1 MKVNFNEL
9 VKGTILLNKRNR
21 KEFKVVSLDEKEQKV
36 ELLNISSEETVKV
49 SKATFE
55 RWYSVQSVPEKEE
68 PKEEPKTEPKPTAG
82 PKVSKRTNRRPR
94 PATEVIVVERI
105 EKGNDKEVVE
115 IKEKRQKLKSG
126 TPKSDTV
133 LSLTKQL
140 EARIAH
146 DFPASR
152 RGVTQSF
159 IKYAHQYN
167 FVKIFQTKSKIRIN
181 VLSRAM
187 PEEMKAQL
195 DRIVPAKY
203 GWPIDGFFTIRREED
218 LDTAMEL
225 IAYSAKGAKG

>member
-21 KEFKVVSLDEKEQKV
+21 KEFKVVSLDEKKQKV

-55 RWYSVQSVPEKEE
+55 RWYTVQSVPEQEE
-68 PKEEPKTEPKPTAG
+68 PKEEPKAEAKPTAG

-94 PATEVIVVERI
+94 PTTVVVVEAI
-105 EKGNDKEVVE
+105 DKKEDTEVVE
-115 IKEKRQKLKSG
+115 IKEKRKNAKSG

-140 EARIAH
+140 EDRIAH

>member
-36 ELLNISSEETVKV
+36 ELLNIGSEETVKV

-68 PKEEPKTEPKPTAG
+68 PKEEPKAEAKPTAG

-94 PATEVIVVERI
+94 PTTVVVVEAI
-105 EKGNDKEVVE
+105 DKQDDKEVVE
-115 IKEKRQKLKSG
+115 IKEKRKNAKSG
-126 TPKSDTV
+126 IPKSDTV

-140 EARIAH
+140 EDRIAH

-225 IAYSAKGAKG
+225 IAYSVKGAKG

>member
-55 RWYSVQSVPEKEE
+55 RWYTVQSVPEKEE
-68 PKEEPKTEPKPTAG
+68 PKEEPKAEAKPTAG

-94 PATEVIVVERI
+94 PTTVVVVEAI
-105 EKGNDKEVVE
+105 DKKDDTEVVE
-115 IKEKRQKLKSG
+115 IKEKRKNAKSG

-140 EARIAH
+140 EDRIAH

-225 IAYSAKGAKG
+225 IAYSVKGAKG

>member
-68 PKEEPKTEPKPTAG
+68 PKEEPKAEAKPTAG

-94 PATEVIVVERI
+94 PTTVVVVEAI
-105 EKGNDKEVVE
+105 DKKGDKEVVE
-115 IKEKRQKLKSG
+115 IKEKRKNAKSG

-140 EARIAH
+140 EDRIAH

>member
-55 RWYSVQSVPEKEE
+55 RWYTVQSVSEKEE
-68 PKEEPKTEPKPTAG
+68 PKEEPKAEAKPTAG

-94 PATEVIVVERI
+94 PTTVVVVEAI
-105 EKGNDKEVVE
+105 DKKEDTEVVE
-115 IKEKRQKLKSG
+115 IKEKRKNAKSG

-140 EARIAH
+140 EDRIAH

>member
-55 RWYSVQSVPEKEE
+55 RWYTVQSVPEKEE
-68 PKEEPKTEPKPTAG
+68 PKEEPKAEAKPITG

-94 PATEVIVVERI
+94 ATTVVVVEAI
-105 EKGNDKEVVE
+105 DKKDDKEVVE
-115 IKEKRQKLKSG
+115 IKEKRKNAKSG

-140 EARIAH
+140 EDRIVH

-187 PEEMKAQL
+187 PEEMKAKL

>member
-68 PKEEPKTEPKPTAG
+68 PKEEPKAEAKPTVG

-94 PATEVIVVERI
+94 PATVVVVEAI
-105 EKGNDKEVVE
+105 DKKDDKEVVE
-115 IKEKRQKLKSG
+115 IKEKRKNAKSG

-140 EARIAH
+140 EDRIAH

>member
-55 RWYSVQSVPEKEE
+55 RWYTVQSVPEKEE
-68 PKEEPKTEPKPTAG
+68 PKEEPKAEPKPTAG

-94 PATEVIVVERI
+94 PTTVVVVEAI
-105 EKGNDKEVVE
+105 DKKEDTEVVE
-115 IKEKRQKLKSG
+115 IKEKRKNAKSG

-140 EARIAH
+140 EDRIVH

>member
-68 PKEEPKTEPKPTAG
+68 PKEEPKTEPKPTTG

-105 EKGNDKEVVE
+105 EKGND
-115 IKEKRQKLKSG
+115 
-126 TPKSDTV
+126 
-133 LSLTKQL
+133 
-140 EARIAH
+140 
-146 DFPASR
+146 
-152 RGVTQSF
+152 
-159 IKYAHQYN
+159 
-167 FVKIFQTKSKIRIN
+167 
-181 VLSRAM
+181 
-187 PEEMKAQL
+187 
-195 DRIVPAKY
+195 
-203 GWPIDGFFTIRREED
+203 
-218 LDTAMEL
+218 
-225 IAYSAKGAKG
+225 

>member
-9 VKGTILLNKRNR
+9 VKGTILLNKRNH

-49 SKATFE
+49 SKATLE
-55 RWYSVQSVPEKEE
+55 RWYTVQSVPEQEE
-68 PKEEPKTEPKPTAG
+68 PKEEPKAEAKPTAG

-94 PATEVIVVERI
+94 PTTVVVVEAI
-105 EKGNDKEVVE
+105 DKKEDTEVVE
-115 IKEKRQKLKSG
+115 IKEKRKNAKSG

-140 EARIAH
+140 EDRIAH

>member
-21 KEFKVVSLDEKEQKV
+21 KEFKVLSLDEKEQKV

-55 RWYSVQSVPEKEE
+55 RWYSVQSVPEQEE
-68 PKEEPKTEPKPTAG
+68 PKEERKAEAKPTAG

-94 PATEVIVVERI
+94 PTTVVVVEAI
-105 EKGNDKEVVE
+105 DKKDDKEVVE
-115 IKEKRQKLKSG
+115 IKEKRKNAKSG

-140 EARIAH
+140 EDRIAH

>member
-55 RWYSVQSVPEKEE
+55 RWYSVQSVPEKEG
-68 PKEEPKTEPKPTAG
+68 PKEEPKAEAKPTAG

-94 PATEVIVVERI
+94 PTTGVVVEAI
-105 EKGNDKEVVE
+105 DKKDDKEVVE
-115 IKEKRQKLKSG
+115 IKEKRQKQKSG
-126 TPKSDTV
+126 IPKSDTV

-140 EARIAH
+140 EDRIAH

-181 VLSRAM
+181 VLTRSM
-187 PEEMKAQL
+187 PEEIKAQL

-203 GWPIDGFFTIRREED
+203 GWPLDGFFTIRREED
-218 LDTAMEL
+218 LDTALEL

>member
-55 RWYSVQSVPEKEE
+55 RWYTVQSVPEKEE
-68 PKEEPKTEPKPTAG
+68 PKEEPKAEAKPTTG

-94 PATEVIVVERI
+94 PTTVVVVEAI
-105 EKGNDKEVVE
+105 DKNDDKEVVE
-115 IKEKRQKLKSG
+115 IKEKRKNAKSG

-140 EARIAH
+140 EDRIAH

-181 VLSRAM
+181 VLTRAM

>member
-55 RWYSVQSVPEKEE
+55 RWYTVQSVPEQEE
-68 PKEEPKTEPKPTAG
+68 PKEEPKAEDKPTAG

-94 PATEVIVVERI
+94 PTTVVVVEAI
-105 EKGNDKEVVE
+105 DKKEDTEVVE
-115 IKEKRQKLKSG
+115 IKEKRKNAKSG

-140 EARIAH
+140 EDRIAQ

>member
-21 KEFKVVSLDEKEQKV
+21 KEFKVVSLDETEQKV

-55 RWYSVQSVPEKEE
+55 RWYTVQSVPEKEE
-68 PKEEPKTEPKPTAG
+68 PKEEPKAEAKPTVG

-94 PATEVIVVERI
+94 PTTVVVVEAI
-105 EKGNDKEVVE
+105 DKKDDKEVVE
-115 IKEKRQKLKSG
+115 IKEKRKNAKSG

-140 EARIAH
+140 EDRIAH

-181 VLSRAM
+181 VLTRAM
-187 PEEMKAQL
+187 PEEMKVQL

>member
-21 KEFKVVSLDEKEQKV
+21 KEFKVVSLDEKEQKG

-68 PKEEPKTEPKPTAG
+68 PKEEPKAEAKPTAG
-82 PKVSKRTNRRPR
+82 PKVSKRTNRHPR
-94 PATEVIVVERI
+94 PTTVVVVEAI
-105 EKGNDKEVVE
+105 DKKEDTEVVE
-115 IKEKRQKLKSG
+115 IKEKRKNAKSG

-140 EARIAH
+140 EDRIAH

-159 IKYAHQYN
+159 IKYTHRYN

>member
-55 RWYSVQSVPEKEE
+55 RWYTVQSVPEQEE
-68 PKEEPKTEPKPTAG
+68 PKEEPKAEAKPTAG

-94 PATEVIVVERI
+94 PTTVVVVEAI
-105 EKGNDKEVVE
+105 DKKEDTEVVE
-115 IKEKRQKLKSG
+115 IKEKRKNAKSG

-140 EARIAH
+140 EDRIAH

-225 IAYSAKGAKG
+225 IAYSVKGAKG

>member
-55 RWYSVQSVPEKEE
+55 RWYSVQSVPEQEE
-68 PKEEPKTEPKPTAG
+68 PKEEPKAEAKPTAG

-94 PATEVIVVERI
+94 PTTVVVVEAI
-105 EKGNDKEVVE
+105 DKKEDTEVVE
-115 IKEKRQKLKSG
+115 IKEKRKNSKSG

-140 EARIAH
+140 EDRIAH

>member
-55 RWYSVQSVPEKEE
+55 RWYAVQSVPEQEE
-68 PKEEPKTEPKPTAG
+68 PKEEPKAEPKPTAG

-94 PATEVIVVERI
+94 PTTVVVVEAI
-105 EKGNDKEVVE
+105 DKQDDTEVVE
-115 IKEKRQKLKSG
+115 IKEKRKNAKSG
-126 TPKSDTV
+126 TPKCDTV

-140 EARIAH
+140 EDRIAH

-187 PEEMKAQL
+187 PEEMKAKL

>member
-55 RWYSVQSVPEKEE
+55 RWYSVQSVPEQEE
-68 PKEEPKTEPKPTAG
+68 PKEEPKAEAKPTAG

-94 PATEVIVVERI
+94 PTTVVVVEAI
-105 EKGNDKEVVE
+105 DKKEDTEVVE
-115 IKEKRQKLKSG
+115 IKEKRKNAKSG

-140 EARIAH
+140 EDRIAH

>member
-21 KEFKVVSLDEKEQKV
+21 KEFKVVSLNEKEQKV

-68 PKEEPKTEPKPTAG
+68 PKEEPKAEAKPTAG

-94 PATEVIVVERI
+94 PTTVVVVEAI
-105 EKGNDKEVVE
+105 DKKEDTEVVE
-115 IKEKRQKLKSG
+115 IKEKRKNAKSG

-140 EARIAH
+140 EDRIAH

>member
-55 RWYSVQSVPEKEE
+55 RWYTVQSVPEKEE
-68 PKEEPKTEPKPTAG
+68 PKEEPKAEAKPTAG

-94 PATEVIVVERI
+94 PTTVVVVEAI
-105 EKGNDKEVVE
+105 DKKDDKEVVE
-115 IKEKRQKLKSG
+115 IKEKRKNAKSG

-140 EARIAH
+140 EDRIAH

-159 IKYAHQYN
+159 IKYAHRYN

>member
-21 KEFKVVSLDEKEQKV
+21 KEFKVVSLDDKEQKV

-55 RWYSVQSVPEKEE
+55 RWYTVQSVPEKEE
-68 PKEEPKTEPKPTAG
+68 PKEEPKAEAKPTAG

-94 PATEVIVVERI
+94 PTTVVVVEAI
-105 EKGNDKEVVE
+105 DKKEDTEVVE
-115 IKEKRQKLKSG
+115 IKEKRKNAKSG

-140 EARIAH
+140 EDRIAH

-181 VLSRAM
+181 VLTRAM

-218 LDTAMEL
+218 LDTAMEI

>member
-68 PKEEPKTEPKPTAG
+68 PKEEPKAEPKPTAG

-94 PATEVIVVERI
+94 PTTVVVVEAI
-105 EKGNDKEVVE
+105 DKKDDTEVVE
-115 IKEKRQKLKSG
+115 IKEKRKNAKSG

-140 EARIAH
+140 EDRIAH

-167 FVKIFQTKSKIRIN
+167 FVKIFQTKSRIRIN

-187 PEEMKAQL
+187 PEEMKAKL

-225 IAYSAKGAKG
+225 IAYSARGAKG

>member
-55 RWYSVQSVPEKEE
+55 RWYTVQSAPEQEE
-68 PKEEPKTEPKPTAG
+68 PKEEPKAKDKPTAG

-94 PATEVIVVERI
+94 PTTVVVVEAI
-105 EKGNDKEVVE
+105 DKKEDTEVVE
-115 IKEKRQKLKSG
+115 IKEKRKNAKSG

-140 EARIAH
+140 EDRIAH

-187 PEEMKAQL
+187 SEEMKAQL

>member
-55 RWYSVQSVPEKEE
+55 RWYSVQSVPEQEEHKEE
-68 PKEEPKTEPKPTAG
+68 PKAEAKPTAG

-115 IKEKRQKLKSG
+115 IKEKRKNAKSG

-159 IKYAHQYN
+159 IKYSHQYN
-167 FVKIFQTKSKIRIN
+167 FVKIFQSKSKVRIN

-187 PEEMKAQL
+187 PEEMKAKL

>member
-55 RWYSVQSVPEKEE
+55 RRYTVQSVPEQEE
-68 PKEEPKTEPKPTAG
+68 PKEEPKAEAKPTAG

-94 PATEVIVVERI
+94 PTTVVVVEAI
-105 EKGNDKEVVE
+105 DKKEDTEVVE
-115 IKEKRQKLKSG
+115 IKEKRKNAKSG

-140 EARIAH
+140 EDRIAH

>member
-1 MKVNFNEL
+1 MKVNFSEL
-9 VKGTILLNKRNR
+9 VKGTVLLNKRNR
-21 KEFKVVSLDEKEQKV
+21 KEFKVLSLDEKEQKV
-36 ELLNISSEETVKV
+36 ELLNLSSEETVKV

-68 PKEEPKTEPKPTAG
+68 PKEEPKPVAG
-82 PKVSKRTNRRPR
+82 PKVAKRTNRRPR
-94 PATEVIVVERI
+94 PANTTVVVVEAI
-105 EKGNDKEVVE
+105 DKTDDKEVVE
-115 IKEKRQKLKSG
+115 IREKRKKQNSG
-126 TPKSDTV
+126 IPKSDTV

-140 EARIAH
+140 EDRIAH

-159 IKYAHQYN
+159 IKYSHQYN

-187 PEEMKAQL
+187 PEEMKAKL

-203 GWPIDGFFTIRREED
+203 GWPITDSLL
-218 LDTAMEL
+218 LDVKKTWIL
-225 IAYSAKGAKG
+225 LWNLSPIL